1 MKSSGCGDYIIPLPT
16 HFARCVEENKRVIT
30 AAKTRKEDQDRGASH
45 TDGMGIWGTHM
56 GLERPVKFSDRMLA
70 TNSITI
76 QVKLI
81 KKKKQGGWKAKVNKL
96 IILVA
101 RVTLYYDQVPN
112 LILRFLAAKKSKK
125 EEV

>member
-1 MKSSGCGDYIIPLPT
+1 MAVETTSPPPP
-16 HFARCVEENKRVIT
+16 FARCVEENKRVIT
-30 AAKTRKEDQDRGASH
+30 AAKTRKEDQDPGASH
-45 TDGMGIWGTHM
+45 TDGMGIWGTHV

-70 TNSITI
+70 NNSITI

-81 KKKKQGGWKAKVNKL
+81 KKKKTEGEEKAKVNKL

-112 LILRFLAAKKSKK
+112 LILRFLAAKKNKK